1 MHLRRWLPVLG
12 YGALAATLLACL
24 WLISLAPLRTQWGRE
39 LTGAAIA
46 IVAMAVG
53 LRLAQRPQR
62 PAPTSPARPPAG
74 APDGE
79 VVDAPPPVAADAAR
93 PDAPSLSV
101 REREV
106 LRLLAQGLSN
116 KELAR
121 ALSVS
126 ENTVKTHLA
135 NLYAKLGVGR
145 RTEALAI
152 ARRFGLDA

>member
-1 MHLRRWLPVLG
+1 MPSRAWLSVLG
-12 YGALAATLLACL
+12 YGALAAALLACL
-24 WLISLAPLRTQWGRE
+24 WLVSLAPLRFQWGRE
-39 LTGAAIA
+39 LTGAAVA
-46 IVAMAVG
+46 IVAMVLG
-53 LRLAQRPQR
+53 LRLARRPPSAQAMT
-62 PAPTSPARPPAG
+62 PAPAASPPR
-74 APDGE
+74 
-79 VVDAPPPVAADAAR
+79 AAA
-93 PDAPSLSV
+93 APSDAIDPDTPLLSV

-145 RTEALAI
+145 RTEALAA
-152 ARRFGLDA
+152 ARRLGIDG